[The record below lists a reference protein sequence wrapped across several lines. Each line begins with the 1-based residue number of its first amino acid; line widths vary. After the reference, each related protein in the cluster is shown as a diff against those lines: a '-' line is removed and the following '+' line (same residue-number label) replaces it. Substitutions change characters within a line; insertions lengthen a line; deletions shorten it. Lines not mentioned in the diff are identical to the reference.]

1 MRAFLSQFSDYYFC
15 YATDKLISIVSYFG
29 NFRIGLTIF
38 IADNRLFK
46 FHLTGGYDPKE
57 MNWENLLV
65 IHCVPC

>member
-1 MRAFLSQFSDYYFC
+1 MRAFLSQFSDYYFG
-15 YATDKLISIVSYFG
+15 YASDKLIVSYFG
-29 NFRIGLTIF
+29 NFRIGIF